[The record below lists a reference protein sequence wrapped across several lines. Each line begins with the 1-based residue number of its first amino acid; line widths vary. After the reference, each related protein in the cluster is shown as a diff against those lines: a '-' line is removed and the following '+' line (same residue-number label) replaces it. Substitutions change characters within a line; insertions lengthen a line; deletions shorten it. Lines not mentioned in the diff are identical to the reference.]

1 MAQFFYLYF
10 SLLTG
15 IFTLFFLSFSGFP
28 AGIPINRGYVAVSVL
43 LTAAML
49 WRFNKKDRRRAVMAE
64 LTLWGILTV
73 FTVLSHNTFDWS
85 YDGKGYH
92 QTSVYFLT
100 KGWNPVFETA
110 KAFADRFFPAGSF
123 DTLWTQHY
131 VKFGEII
138 AANINLAL
146 HSSEAG
152 KVVNFA
158 FALMVFCYAAFLFSA
173 AKKEDNTHLSAA
185 ESLILSFL
193 LAWSPVVVAQS
204 FSYYVDALF
213 YSALVL
219 FLLSFIHWNLNV
231 PFKGYVP
238 AGLVFSGVILANIKI
253 SGLPYTALFTLACG
267 IYLYFSGQRKKLRTL
282 IKTGGLSAGLILLS
296 GLNPYLTNVRQN
308 LSPFYPLTGE
318 NRLDVL
324 YLQLPPKLEE
334 KNKAEQFLI
343 SLFSVPKNTV
353 ACLKNDNAA
362 DKDNF
367 LLHPPFNRPFAVPDL
382 RLGGFGYFFGATLML
397 CLLLSCT
404 TGFADKRNK
413 RLFLFVSGLTACTV
427 LFNPVNWWARFIP
440 QLWSLCIFILFF
452 GVFARSGL
460 LKKKFIFFGI
470 CALLLT
476 NNTIM
481 LRQNA
486 AAAGL
491 YTQRMKEYYKGI
503 RKLPAQ
509 KIYFKNSSFS
519 LLMHLEARQIPY
531 QLITGKE
538 YDQNPLLFN
547 SPPYS
552 FDGNTQIAFPF
563 FESYLK

>member
-15 IFTLFFLSFSGFP
+15 VFTLFFLSFSGFP
-28 AGIPINRGYVAVSVL
+28 AGISINRWYFAVFILS
-43 LTAAML
+43 TAVVL
-49 WRFNKKDRRRAVMAE
+49 WRFNKENSRRAVMAE

-73 FTVLSHNTFDWS
+73 FAVLSHNIFDWS

-92 QTSVYFLT
+92 QTSAYFLA

-110 KAFADRFFPAGSF
+110 GTFADRFFPVGSF

-131 VKFGEII
+131 VKFAEII

-152 KVVNFA
+152 KAVNFM

-173 AKKEDNTHLSAA
+173 AKKEDKTHLPAA
-185 ESLILSFL
+185 ESLTLSFL
-193 LAWSPVVVAQS
+193 LAWAPVVVAQS

-219 FLLSFIHWNLNV
+219 FLLSFIHWNLDI
-231 PFKGYVP
+231 PLKKYVP

-253 SGLPYTALFTLACG
+253 SGLPYVTLFTLSCC
-267 IYLYFSGQRKKLRTL
+267 IYLHCSGQQKKRNSL
-282 IKTGGLSAGLILLS
+282 IKVCCVSAGLILLS
-296 GLNPYLTNVRQN
+296 GVNPYLTNMRQN
-308 LSPFYPLTGE
+308 LSPFYPLTGK

-324 YLQLPPKLEE
+324 YLQLPPTLEG
-334 KNKAEQFLI
+334 KNKAGQFLI
-343 SLFSVPKNTV
+343 SLFSVPKNV
-353 ACLKNDNAA
+353 SSCLKNDNAA

-382 RLGGFGYFFGATLML
+382 RQGGFGYFFGAALIL

-404 TGFADKRNK
+404 TGFAHKRNK
-413 RLFLFVSGLTACTV
+413 RLFLFVSGLITCTV

-440 QLWSLCIFILFF
+440 QLWSLCLLILFF
-452 GVFARSGL
+452 GMLAQNGILRKRIV
-460 LKKKFIFFGI
+460 FFGI

-476 NNTIM
+476 NNALM
-481 LRQNA
+481 LRQNTA
-486 AAAGL
+486 AAVF
-491 YTQRMKEYYKGI
+491 YTQRMKEYYQVI
-503 RKLPAQ
+503 QKLPAQ
-509 KIYFKNSSFS
+509 KIYFENSSFS
-519 LLMHLEARQIPY
+519 HLPHLEARHIPY
-531 QLITGKE
+531 RLISRRE
-538 YDQNPLLFN
+538 YDQSVFPF
-547 SPPYS
+547 SAPPYS
-552 FDGNTQIAFPF
+552 FDGNTQIAFPPF
-563 FESYLK
+563 